1 MQFVGFS
8 VYNTID
14 ESGMCGGDE
23 FARDFFVEYYLI
35 VGEKR
40 FKNVETNI
48 IISDTLENGKM
59 HDIFLDN
66 VISVKAR

>member
-1 MQFVGFS
+1 VGFS

-48 IISDTLENGKM
+48 II
-59 HDIFLDN
+59 
-66 VISVKAR
+66 